1 VVAAEGTPWA
11 MLTEDVLEH
20 VFGQPMLV
28 TQTPGSDA
36 PLLVPVRG

>member
-1 VVAAEGTPWA
+1 